1 MRFDL
6 MFAGIVCFAV
16 LGFVSDRLLL
26 ALRSRLLKGQMI
38 GTEEE
43 VVQ

>member
-1 MRFDL
+1 

-16 LGFVSDRLLL
+16 LGFLSDRMLL
-26 ALRSRLLKGQMI
+26 AIRSRLLKGQMI

-43 VVQ
+43 VVR